1 MRSRSFVEGKE
12 FVKKATMDGA
22 HGESVES
29 VEDFIRRAT
38 EFLDANLPPKAAR
51 TAFVWGEGPDA
62 GVKLWEEPDSEE
74 ERRRLEESRSWRRK
88 RFDAGFGW
96 VDGARELGGAGLS
109 AAHLRAY
116 RRLEAGYQAPSDTYF
131 KLDRVLSPAIQ
142 EFGTEQVRDELPQA
156 LFRGDVMAC
165 ELFSEP
171 DAGSDLFSART
182 WARETD
188 GGWLIR
194 GQKVWT
200 SDAHLADIGIVFA
213 RTAETP
219 GKDSFSAFII
229 DMHQAGVKVVP
240 LRQMTGGAAFNEV
253 FLDDAFVPTSHLLG
267 SVGEG
272 WPIIRRILNL
282 ERAGI
287 GAGMS
292 RSGSG
297 LANGTRLTALV
308 RAMDAQDDPLVRQEL
323 IRTISGFWAAR
334 QMTSHGSDRAAASF
348 YRSDPAPL
356 LSKLALSTNLRRAS
370 ELASKVLGAKASA
383 DTGEWGTFSWNSL
396 ILGEPGVHIFA
407 GTDEIIRN
415 SVAEKVL
422 GLPKD

>member
-1 MRSRSFVEGKE
+1 MSR
-12 FVKKATMDGA
+12 ATVDGA
-22 HGESVES
+22 NEESAES

-51 TAFVWGEGPDA
+51 ADFVWGEGADT

-74 ERRRLEESRSWRRK
+74 ERQRLGESRSWRHK

-96 VDGARELGGAGLS
+96 IDGARESGGAGLS

-131 KLDRVLSPAIQ
+131 KLDRVLSPVIR
-142 EFGTEQVRDELPQA
+142 EFGTEQVREELPRA
-156 LFRGDVMAC
+156 LFRGDLMAC

-182 WARETD
+182 SATETE
-188 GGWLIR
+188 GGWLLR

-200 SDAHLADIGIVFA
+200 SDAHLADVGIVFA
-213 RTAETP
+213 RTGEAA
-219 GKDSFSAFII
+219 GKDGFSAFVL
-229 DMHQAGVKVVP
+229 DMRQAGVKVVP

-253 FLDDAFVPTSHLLG
+253 FLDNAFVPTTHLLG
-267 SVGEG
+267 AIGDG
-272 WPIIRRILNL
+272 WPIVRRILNL

-308 RAMDAQDDPLVRQEL
+308 RAMGAQDDPLIRQEL

-334 QMTSHGSDRAAASF
+334 QLTSHGSDRAAAPF
-348 YRSDPAPL
+348 YRTNPAPL
-356 LSKLALSTNLRRAS
+356 LSKLALSGNLRRAS
-370 ELASKVLGAKASA
+370 ELASKVLGAKATA
-383 DTGEWGTFSWNSL
+383 DTGEWGTYSWNSL
-396 ILGEPGVHIFA
+396 VLGEPGVHIFA

-422 GLPKD
+422 GLPRD